1 MQNAFANSV
10 WRRITCGSW
19 LLAFLLAACKTKEAP
34 PPAAPPTVDIAEVAQ
49 QDVPVYR
56 DWVAQLTGRTNA
68 DITPKVQGYLL
79 VQNYRDG
86 FFVKKDQLLFEID
99 SRPFVAALDQAKA
112 QVAVAKANLS
122 EADTNVARDTP
133 LAQQNAIPQ
142 KQLDTDLAT
151 QAAAV
156 AQLDAA
162 KAQMTQAELNLSWT
176 KVYAPFDGIAG
187 VAAVGIGDLVG
198 PGTKLTVMSLVDP
211 IRANFN
217 ISESDYLDYASRI
230 SRAIRSKELSM
241 STMPVE
247 FIQTN
252 GDVYPQKGS
261 ISLVN
266 REVTSQ
272 TGTIQIAADFPNKES
287 ILRPGG
293 FGSIRIETG
302 INRNAMVIP
311 QQAVIEVQSMFQVVV
326 ITPDNKVHFRPVK
339 LGARVGSKWI
349 VEDGLKPGEKVVV
362 QGFMRLRDGMQ
373 VTTRPFAVTSSVG
386 NG

>member
-1 MQNAFANSV
+1 MQNALANSV
-10 WRRITCGSW
+10 WRRITYGSW

-34 PPAAPPTVDIAEVAQ
+34 PPAAPPTVDVAEVGQ
-49 QDVPVYR
+49 QDVPVFR
-56 DWVAQLTGRTNA
+56 EWVAQLTGRTNA
-68 DITPKVQGYLL
+68 DISPKVQGYLL

-86 FFVKKDQLLFEID
+86 FFVKKDQLLYEID

-187 VAAVGIGDLVG
+187 VTNVGIGDLVG
-198 PGTKLTVMSLVDP
+198 PGTKMTVMSLVDP

-217 ISESDYLDYASRI
+217 IS
-230 SRAIRSKELSM
+230 
-241 STMPVE
+241 
-247 FIQTN
+247 
-252 GDVYPQKGS
+252 
-261 ISLVN
+261 
-266 REVTSQ
+266 
-272 TGTIQIAADFPNKES
+272 
-287 ILRPGG
+287 
-293 FGSIRIETG
+293 
-302 INRNAMVIP
+302 
-311 QQAVIEVQSMFQVVV
+311 
-326 ITPDNKVHFRPVK
+326 
-339 LGARVGSKWI
+339 
-349 VEDGLKPGEKVVV
+349 
-362 QGFMRLRDGMQ
+362 
-373 VTTRPFAVTSSVG
+373 
-386 NG
+386 

>member
-1 MQNAFANSV
+1 MQNVFANSV
-10 WRRITCGSW
+10 WQRITYGSW
-19 LLAFLLAACKTKEAP
+19 LMAFLLVACQTKEAP
-34 PPAAPPTVDIAEVAQ
+34 PPAAPPTVDVAEVGQ
-49 QDVPVYR
+49 QDVPVFR
-56 DWVAQLTGRTNA
+56 DWVAQLTGRVNA

-86 FFVKKDQLLFEID
+86 YFVKKDELLFEID

-112 QVAVAKANLS
+112 GVAVANAKLS
-122 EADTNVARDTP
+122 EADTNVSRDTP
-133 LAQQNAIPQ
+133 LAQQSAIPQ

-151 QAAAV
+151 QAACV
-156 AQLDAA
+156 AQVQAA

-187 VAAVGIGDLVG
+187 VANVGVGDLVG

-217 ISESDYLDYASRI
+217 ISENDYLYYANQI
-230 SRAIRSKELSM
+230 SRAISGREREANNMK
-241 STMPVE
+241 VE

-252 GDVYPQKGS
+252 GDVYPQKGK
-261 ISLVN
+261 ISVVN

-272 TGTIQIAADFPNKES
+272 TGTIQLSADFANKEG

-302 INRNAMVIP
+302 VNKNAMVIP
-311 QQAVIEVQSMFQVVV
+311 QQAVIEVQSMYQVVV
-326 ITPDNKVHFRPVK
+326 ITPDNKAHFRAVK
-339 LGARVGSKWI
+339 VGERVGNKWI
-349 VEDGLKPGEKVVV
+349 IQDGLKPGDKVAV
-362 QGFMRLRDGMQ
+362 QGFMKVRDGMQ
-373 VTTRPFAVTSSVG
+373 VTTRPYEVTSSSG
-386 NG
+386 NS

>member
-1 MQNAFANSV
+1 MQNALANSV
-10 WRRITCGSW
+10 WRRITYGSW

-34 PPAAPPTVDIAEVAQ
+34 PPAAPPTVDVAEVGQ
-49 QDVPVYR
+49 QDVPVFR
-56 DWVAQLTGRTNA
+56 EWVAQLTGRTNA
-68 DITPKVQGYLL
+68 DISPKVQGYLL

-86 FFVKKDQLLFEID
+86 FFVKKDQLLYEID

-187 VAAVGIGDLVG
+187 VTNVGIGDLVG
-198 PGTKLTVMSLVDP
+198 PGTKMTVMSLVDP

-230 SRAIRSKELSM
+230 SRAINGRGSDM
-241 STMPVE
+241 NTMKVE

-293 FGSIRIETG
+293 FGSVRIETG
-302 INRNAMVIP
+302 VNRNAMVIP